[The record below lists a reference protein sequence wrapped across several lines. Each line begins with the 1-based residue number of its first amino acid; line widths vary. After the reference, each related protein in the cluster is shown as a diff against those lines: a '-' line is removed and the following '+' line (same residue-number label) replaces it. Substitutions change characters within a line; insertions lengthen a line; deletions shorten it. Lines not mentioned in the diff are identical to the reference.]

1 MSAEASTSAAST
13 SSGPSEKS
21 VTNGDSTP
29 GSPASSTS
37 SLPTTASS
45 KYDPAAPF
53 QAPLGAELDR
63 DPSID
68 GTSVGAGSAYEG
80 SSQVGTGGIRKQ
92 RLEDIDQDEREVCS
106 LFSFCSRAE
115 YLEAGIY

>member
-1 MSAEASTSAAST
+1 MAAQASTSAAST
-13 SSGPSEKS
+13 SSAHSGESF
-21 VTNGDSTP
+21 VNGDSTP

-37 SLPTTASS
+37 SLPSTSSS

-63 DPSID
+63 EPSID

-80 SSQVGTGGIRKQ
+80 SSQFGADGLRKQ
-92 RLEDIDQDEREVCS
+92 KLEDIDQDEREVS
-106 LFSFCSRAE
+106 LR
-115 YLEAGIY
+115 